1 MRSVAYNST
10 MTKLGH
16 RSIELLWTLSLMLLF
31 GIMLKL
37 GDLTVDTGNCAQQ
50 NWVCQIGFL
59 FLPGAHI
66 VAFMGVIVPLMKAG
80 GKYWNVI
87 RTSVLVFVASTICL
101 LHKYFTPF
109 SPKMRRGYVPPER
122 NVLRI
127 RWHIVA
133 RRFLDDRGRAV
144 LRVVA

>member
-10 MTKLGH
+10 MIKLEH

-50 NWVCQIGFL
+50 DWVCQIGFL
-59 FLPGAHI
+59 FLPGAQI
-66 VAFMGVIVPLMKAG
+66 VALMGVIVPLMKAG
-80 GKYWNVI
+80 GKYWNVNKDERPCFRRQHNLPTAQI
-87 RTSVLVFVASTICL
+87 
-101 LHKYFTPF
+101 FTPF

-144 LRVVA
+144 LPVVA